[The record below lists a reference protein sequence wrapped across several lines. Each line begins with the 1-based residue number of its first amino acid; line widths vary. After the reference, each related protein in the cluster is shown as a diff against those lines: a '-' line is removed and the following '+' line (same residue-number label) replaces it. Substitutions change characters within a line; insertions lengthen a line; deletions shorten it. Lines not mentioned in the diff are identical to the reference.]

1 MENPRKDD
9 KRRKY
14 TLYDYV
20 TWLCAVLF
28 ALMFV
33 FFYYTRATG

>member
-1 MENPRKDD
+1 MSDD

-14 TLYDYV
+14 TLYDYI

-33 FFYYTRATG
+33 FFY